1 MRKIFRN
8 DELFPFLSGIVVSL
22 ACTILYE
29 GIVGIK
35 TFEIIQLVLM
45 LLITG
50 LLVTTT
56 VFFMMLASEIKD
68 LRTRFD
74 RIKDEKI
81 SEISSVTSGR
91 KSLDGLMDDFWAR
104 AFRWRA
110 DDDIMA
116 TTGNSPKDEVANQYV
131 KRLKRKLTCLF
142 GLAVGLFVVAMV
154 ILFLVQ
160 FIC

>member
-1 MRKIFRN
+1 MKKIFRN

-29 GIVGIK
+29 GIVNIK
-35 TFEIIQLVLM
+35 NFEIIRFVLM

-68 LRTRFD
+68 LRTRFY
-74 RIKDEKI
+74 RIKDQ
-81 SEISSVTSGR
+81 EIYEIGE

-110 DDDIMA
+110 DEDIMA
-116 TTGNSPKDEVANQYV
+116 TTGNSSNNEVAKQYV

>member
-1 MRKIFRN
+1 MKKIFRN

-74 RIKDEKI
+74 RIKDE
-81 SEISSVTSGR
+81 EIYEIGR

-110 DDDIMA
+110 DDDIRA
-116 TTGNSPKDEVANQYV
+116 TTGNSPNDEVANQYV